1 MTDINPLAKA
11 PDVTQEEL
19 NEWFTLQ
26 TTIAD
31 LSAREKELRGKIFAA
46 KFPNPKEGTNK
57 FALSEGWVLN
67 GQHIIN
73 RKVDL
78 ASLKNHEED
87 LAAAKVPTDLIFK
100 YVPELVKSAYNHLTD
115 EQKKVVDACL
125 IIKPGMPQLEIKLPK
140 R

>member
-11 PDVTQEEL
+11 PEVTQEEL

-26 TTIAD
+26 NTIAD
-31 LSAREKELRGKIFAA
+31 LSTREKELRAKIFAS

-67 GQHIIN
+67 GQYIIN
-73 RKVDL
+73 RKVDI

-87 LAAAKVPTDLIFK
+87 LANAKVPTDLIFK
-100 YVPELVKSAYNHLTD
+100 YVPELVKSAYNHLSD
-115 EQKKVVDACL
+115 EQKKIVDACL